1 MNLLG
6 WIGRVL
12 TKAIVGIK
20 GNFKFILY
28 SILVVS
34 IVLNVQ
40 LTKKNRYLDQQIG
53 VQMSNTLHY
62 ENLLNNQLNHNNV
75 LKLNVRQLAASNDSL
90 LKRISK
96 VQQSNKIKDKQIKD
110 AAHINFVIRDTI
122 TIEIQDSTINLP
134 ETELR
139 FNDQT
144 IAKVKIE
151 NSELQQSIDIQS
163 DIDIIRYHR
172 KVYRNQYKNG
182 WVRFWHF
189 DWKKDQVS
197 RYVVD
202 FSNDKIK
209 INDIRVIEIQQ

>member
-1 MNLLG
+1 MTLKMWTMEILAK
-6 WIGRVL
+6 I
-12 TKAIVGIK
+12 ISGIK

-28 SILVVS
+28 IILFLSIG
-34 IVLNVQ
+34 LNVRLERQ
-40 LTKKNRYLDQQIG
+40 RRQIDQQLG
-53 VQMSNTLHY
+53 VQLSNTLHY

-182 WVRFWHF
+182 WSRFWHF

>member
-1 MNLLG
+1 MTLKMWTMGILAK
-6 WIGRVL
+6 I
-12 TKAIVGIK
+12 ISGIK

-28 SILVVS
+28 VVLFLSIG
-34 IVLNVQ
+34 LNVRLERQ
-40 LTKKNRYLDQQIG
+40 RKQIDQQLG
-53 VQMSNTLHY
+53 VQLSNTLSY
-62 ENLLNNQLNHNNV
+62 ENLLNNEVKHNNV
-75 LKLNVRQLAASNDSL
+75 LKLNVRQLATSNDSL

>member
-197 RYVVD
+197 RYIVD

>member
-75 LKLNVRQLAASNDSL
+75 LKLNVRQLATSNDSL

-122 TIEIQDSTINLP
+122 TIEIQDSTINLL

>member
-1 MNLLG
+1 MTLKMWTMEMLAK
-6 WIGRVL
+6 I
-12 TKAIVGIK
+12 ISGIK

-28 SILVVS
+28 VVLFLSIG
-34 IVLNVQ
+34 LNVRLERQ
-40 LTKKNRYLDQQIG
+40 RRQIDQQLG
-53 VQMSNTLHY
+53 VQLSNTLHY
-62 ENLLNNQLNHNNV
+62 ENLLNNEMKHNNV
-75 LKLNVRQLAASNDSL
+75 LKLNVRQLATSNDSL

-182 WVRFWHF
+182 WSRFWHF

>member
-40 LTKKNRYLDQQIG
+40 LAKKNRYLDQQIG